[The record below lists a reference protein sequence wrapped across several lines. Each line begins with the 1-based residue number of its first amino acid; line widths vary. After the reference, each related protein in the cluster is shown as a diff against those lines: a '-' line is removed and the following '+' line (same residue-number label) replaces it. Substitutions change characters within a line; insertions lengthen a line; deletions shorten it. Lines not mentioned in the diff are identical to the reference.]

1 MKKIKELSLTIY
13 IILNL
18 IYISLGSML
27 FTIKKIK
34 YIDYSRGYIILLIL
48 NILVLLAVFIIK
60 KHKNKIKLN
69 IIDLA
74 LLMIILF
81 SIISVV
87 FSINK
92 NVSIF
97 GFKGRYE
104 GLITILYYFSIFMIS
119 TYIDKQQKKII
130 SYAIILSGIIN
141 LLYGVFQIFEL
152 EGIIIKY
159 NWNRPWATGFVN
171 NPNFFGTLM
180 LLCLTYSL
188 GLFIDETRLSLKI
201 INGLL
206 IFIFMIGLLIS
217 NAMSCLV
224 GLIIIIICISIYT
237 IIKRKYI
244 KLLILILVL
253 STSTFLI
260 IKADK
265 TKLVRDFIKTKNQTI
280 EIVKGNIEDNYGTNR
295 IFIWKNTLKIV
306 PDNMLTGV
314 GIDNFYY
321 AFGKQPLYDGKWVF
335 DKAHNEYLQIL
346 VTEGIFSLLSYLLFY
361 GIMTIKVLKNS
372 FKDKQLYLVLPI
384 IGYLTQAFF
393 NISVIEVAPFFYIA
407 LGLLVD
413 RGINNE
419 ESKRNNTST

>member
-92 NVSIF
+92 NV
-97 GFKGRYE
+97 
-104 GLITILYYFSIFMIS
+104 SIFMIS

-206 IFIFMIGLLIS
+206 IFIFMLGLLIS

-361 GIMTIKVLKNS
+361 GIITIKGLKNS